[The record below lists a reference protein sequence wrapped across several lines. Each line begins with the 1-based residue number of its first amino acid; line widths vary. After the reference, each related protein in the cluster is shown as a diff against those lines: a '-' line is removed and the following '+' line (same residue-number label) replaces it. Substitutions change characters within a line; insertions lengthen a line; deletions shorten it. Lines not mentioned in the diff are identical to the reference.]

1 MCIFL
6 FLTPSLGCLPELNKM
21 HNPGGGV
28 PLYFSGGI
36 FFLNINIAV
45 LTVSDRSAKGE
56 RVDLSG
62 EVIVDEVKKF
72 GANIIYKDIVPDERE
87 KISEKLMEY
96 CDDPKINLI
105 LTTGGTGLSPRDI
118 TPEATKDIIEKEAP
132 GFVEAIRLKSLEIT
146 EKTMLSRA
154 VAGIR
159 NQTLIINMPG
169 SPKAVKENLDIIK
182 PVLPHAIE
190 TLLGSVNDCGKEDKQ
205 S

>member
-1 MCIFL
+1 MYFFI
-6 FLTPSLGCLPELNKM
+6 LTPSLGCLPELNKM

-62 EVIVDEVKKF
+62 EVIVGEVKKF
-72 GANIIYKDIVPDERE
+72 GANIICKDIVPDERE

-190 TLLGSVNDCGKEDKQ
+190 TLLGDVTDCGKEDKQ